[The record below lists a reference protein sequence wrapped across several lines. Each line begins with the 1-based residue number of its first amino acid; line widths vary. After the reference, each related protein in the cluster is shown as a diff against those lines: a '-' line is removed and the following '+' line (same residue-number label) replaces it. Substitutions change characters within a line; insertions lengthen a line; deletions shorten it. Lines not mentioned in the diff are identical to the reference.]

1 MTLALILAIASAWGV
16 AGALFAS
23 HEGRDP
29 LRLYVVIATTK
40 DGAETL
46 WTEPSTDRAEHV
58 NEIAKYKR
66 LGGSTYALRLV
77 SLKEEE

>member
-23 HEGRDP
+23 HKGRDP

-46 WTEPSTDRAEHV
+46 WTEPSADRAEHV
-58 NEIAKYKR
+58 NEIANTS
-66 LGGSTYALRLV
+66 GSAGARTLFVWSR
-77 SLKEEE
+77 